1 MPNFTTNIKKNKFL
15 LFFSFFF
22 VCIFIVIQIC
32 LFEVVIPIIS
42 DGKFSHLGL
51 LDGDSI
57 LYHEQILFLNNNLYY
72 GFDSGYYG
80 NYLKLL
86 LDFTTI
92 PLNIKILSFFY
103 LINNNPISLIFL
115 NLIYFI
121 ISLVCLFKLS
131 KVFYSDNMASSYFYI
146 IVSGLL
152 LFLPSFMYSFNSSGK
167 EAMCISFI
175 LIYTVLIINNFIE
188 HHKIYLIKI
197 IGFALMILILLTVR
211 PHFAH
216 IIFISTFFMMLI
228 SIYPMGKSF
237 KIIINLLKLLLSFLI
252 IYVIYF
258 YFITDFLFQ
267 PNYSSVYKYINDQ
280 KIIGNSS
287 YILTITYNSFVP
299 DFIEQIY
306 FKIYSLRE
314 HFIQHSL
321 LSGSSNLVSSDL
333 NLSDMNKFF
342 FYIPKLLFQSI
353 MVPYP
358 FSISSNSNKLFLLLN
373 SLETILIYLILL
385 SLIFNYKN
393 IKSYEFYF
401 IIIIFFV
408 CSLLLFV
415 NPNIGTFIRVR
426 LPFYF
431 ILIILGIK
439 NWVNLIVAYYHNNKL
454 NKTIN

>member
-1 MPNFTTNIKKNKFL
+1 MKNTYTNHQKE
-15 LFFSFFF
+15 
-22 VCIFIVIQIC
+22 FI
-32 LFEVVIPIIS
+32 
-42 DGKFSHLGL
+42 G
-51 LDGDSI
+51 
-57 LYHEQILFLNNNLYY
+57 
-72 GFDSGYYG
+72 
-80 NYLKLL
+80 
-86 LDFTTI
+86 
-92 PLNIKILSFFY
+92 
-103 LINNNPISLIFL
+103 
-115 NLIYFI
+115 
-121 ISLVCLFKLS
+121 
-131 KVFYSDNMASSYFYI
+131 
-146 IVSGLL
+146 
-152 LFLPSFMYSFNSSGK
+152 
-167 EAMCISFI
+167 
-175 LIYTVLIINNFIE
+175 
-188 HHKIYLIKI
+188 
-197 IGFALMILILLTVR
+197 
-211 PHFAH
+211 
-216 IIFISTFFMMLI
+216 
-228 SIYPMGKSF
+228 
-237 KIIINLLKLLLSFLI
+237 

-267 PNYSSVYKYINDQ
+267 PNYSSVYKYINYQ